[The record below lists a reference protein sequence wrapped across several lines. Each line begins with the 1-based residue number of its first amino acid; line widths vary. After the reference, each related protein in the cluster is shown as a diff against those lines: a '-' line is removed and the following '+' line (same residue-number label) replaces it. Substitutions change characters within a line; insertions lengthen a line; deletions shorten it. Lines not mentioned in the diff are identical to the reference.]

1 MLSSSGEIIKD
12 IKEIN
17 LLNLDIEGF
26 EIDIL
31 EFDQEF
37 LSLLG
42 LIASILT
49 IIGIFMLRPLMEKS
63 SMTRLIVIL
72 SITGSLFILPSIA
85 MFYGFHEYTSKI
97 TNGVELKSNSFEKI
111 DVSIIENL
119 GLDDECLGELNFENS
134 TTLVLTNDS
143 QEDVKIHAI
152 PLLSDPSRVVTIV
165 SRLDKTYSFVLAM
178 NRIGQDEYSYDLICS
193 SPYNDKAWNN
203 WGSCMHD
210 VLNSHVGDIVTVAGV
225 AGGLGC
231 VPCAGVAGFF
241 VGVSA
246 IGCLG

>member
-1 MLSSSGEIIKD
+1 MK
-12 IKEIN
+12 N
-17 LLNLDIEGF
+17 LLVFAFTLLTFYSCSEEESYNFTSEVNVETIYEQL
-26 EIDIL
+26 
-31 EFDQEF
+31 
-37 LSLLG
+37 LS
-42 LIASILT
+42 
-49 IIGIFMLRPLMEKS
+49 
-63 SMTRLIVIL
+63 
-72 SITGSLFILPSIA
+72 
-85 MFYGFHEYTSKI
+85 SKI